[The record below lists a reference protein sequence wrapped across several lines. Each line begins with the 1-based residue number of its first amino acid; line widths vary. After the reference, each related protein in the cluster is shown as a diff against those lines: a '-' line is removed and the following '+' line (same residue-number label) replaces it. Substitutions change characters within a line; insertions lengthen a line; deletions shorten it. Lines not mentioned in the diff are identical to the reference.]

1 MGCFTPYY
9 VQSQQLFVP
18 CGKCYDCRLQKRQA
32 WCFRM
37 QQELQARPTAFF
49 VTLTYSEQNVPNR
62 KFDVKHL
69 VRYSTDNFNTLSKED
84 ASNFIATMQKEL
96 RRRYKEY
103 VTRKVPVKNP
113 ELGDA
118 IYKEKKVN
126 TALVRYY
133 LIGEYGD
140 KCHVVE
146 GTNRPHYHAILYFP
160 KGCSEDIAK
169 EVVNSSWSLGIV
181 DIQPVSFADINYVA
195 KHQFKESKG
204 NDYQR
209 THAPIFATMSRYK
222 GGLGDNYTKFVS
234 RRHPTRN
241 SALYV
246 LLNGYRLALP
256 QFYRKKL
263 FPEKM
268 TDAEIAVYR
277 EKNLEDYG
285 QKFAAAFGITS
296 NDNGI
301 FHDTQAQAG
310 RYLYK
315 EFRELGFSLSNMR
328 WRRYAAKKFTRNFVR
343 AKISEARK
351 RNQYLTE
358 YFDKKRKNVQYVQSQ
373 EAAA

>member
-18 CGKCYDCRLQKRQA
+18 CGKCYDCRLQKRQS

-49 VTLTYSEQNVPNR
+49 VTLTYSEENVPNR
-62 KFDVKHL
+62 QFDVKHL
-69 VRYSTDNFNTLSKED
+69 DRYETENFYTLSKED

-96 RRRYKEY
+96 RRRFFVEGFSKSGRRRN
-103 VTRKVPVKNP
+103 V
-113 ELGDA
+113 
-118 IYKEKKVN
+118 
-126 TALVRYY
+126 ALVRYY

-160 KGCSEDIAK
+160 KGCSENLAK
-169 EVVNSSWSLGIV
+169 EVVCSSWSLGIV
-181 DIQPVSFADINYVA
+181 DIQPVTFADINYVA

-209 THAPIFATMSRYK
+209 MHAPIFATMSRYK
-222 GGLGDNYTKFVS
+222 GGLGDNYTQFVS
-234 RRHPTRN
+234 RRHPSR
-241 SALYV
+241 SSQLYV

-268 TDAEIAVYR
+268 SDAEMLAYR

-285 QKFAAAFGITS
+285 QKFAAAFGFIS

-315 EFRELGFSLSNMR
+315 EYRDLGFYLSNLR
-328 WRRYAAKKFTRNFVR
+328 WRNYAKKKFTRNFVR

-358 YFDKKRKNVQYVQSQ
+358 YFDKKRKNVQYV
-373 EAAA
+373 